1 MTLETIKAKLKK
13 ENPTLKRGSDN
24 TGYEEIIGEEYEAI
38 IDQWAAAAYAEELK
52 AQQAE
57 AQAQAKT
64 ALLNRL
70 GITAEEANL
79 LLS

>member
-13 ENPTLKRGSDN
+13 ENPTLKRGSDM

-38 IDQWAAAAYAEELK
+38 INQWAAAAYAEELK
-52 AQQAE
+52 AQE
-57 AQAQAKT
+57 AQAQEEAKK

-70 GITAEEANL
+70 GISEAEAKL
-79 LLS
+79 LLN